1 MQTLTYQTKHFQSER
16 MQQRG
21 VPVEF
26 PELARLFGKV
36 TMRDA
41 TTNCVYFSNKSL
53 SLMKKAGVAKRL
65 ILEVE
70 DRQDIRFIVSK
81 ENGAFITVE
90 YPYEAN
96 RRFKR
101 DTKSF
106 NRTKEL
112 H

>member
-1 MQTLTYQTKHFQSER
+1 MQTLTIQTKHFRAER

-26 PELARLFGKV
+26 PELAKIFGQV
-36 TMRDA
+36 TMRDE

-53 SLMKKAGVAKRL
+53 SQMKKAGVAEKL
-65 ILEVE
+65 IREVE
-70 DRQDIRFIVSK
+70 EKQDIRFIVSK
-81 ENGAFITVE
+81 ANGAFITVE

-96 RRFKR
+96 RRLKR

-106 NRTKEL
+106 TRTKHL